1 MCTYVCY
8 MHVLNVQVLECV
20 FKYVH
25 MYVHICIC
33 SFFFQ
38 KKKTFFIPSSAD
50 CGNSGSSSGYLRAT
64 APMHFAHDARTVMS
78 SVFNSRSMSGG
89 SVFEPI
95 MPKHCVTTHTHTH
108 THTHTASPAIR
119 HWANEGR
126 GGGRMPAQPR
136 RRDGASDSVSSPCH

>member
-1 MCTYVCY
+1 MYKCLNACLYMCTCMFIYA
-8 MHVLNVQVLECV
+8 
-20 FKYVH
+20 YVH
-25 MYVHICIC
+25 
-33 SFFFQ
+33 FFFQ

-108 THTHTASPAIR
+108 THTSSSVRCIPTTAQC
-119 HWANEGR
+119 E
-126 GGGRMPAQPR
+126 
-136 RRDGASDSVSSPCH
+136 